1 MLHIV
6 TLEESGRLPEAVEA
20 LAGKRLAEQ
29 IHGKVLPEFESLR
42 EETVFSLTLSD
53 GEDSRESAL
62 KAVVAV
68 NGERIVFLCQNKR
81 SAKRIR
87 ELTQGSQAP
96 PGGDAPET
104 NPLRILQA
112 FFHEVIREEIV
123 RMEALEDRIT
133 ETENRLI
140 LNEEDEATSK
150 IMEYRKQIRK
160 LKKIIEPIARIV
172 QGIYDNDNSL
182 LDEEMLR
189 HFKIL
194 NDKMNRLLDELQNLH
209 EYVSQLREA
218 YQAQID
224 IQQNSIMKVFTVV
237 ASIFLPLTL
246 LVGWYGM
253 NLKMPEFEWEWGYA
267 FVAFLSLIIFVG
279 GLVYFKKKKWM

>member
-6 TLEESGRLPEAVEA
+6 TLEESGNIPETAKD

-29 IHGKVLPEFESLR
+29 FHGKALPEFESLR
-42 EETVFSLTLSD
+42 DETVFSLSLSA
-53 GEDSRESAL
+53 EDDSKGGVL

-68 NGERIVFLCQNKR
+68 TRDRIVFFCKNKR
-81 SAKRIR
+81 SAQRIR
-87 ELTQGSQAP
+87 ELTSGSQFP
-96 PGGDAPET
+96 LGGDAAESH
-104 NPLRILQA
+104 PLKILQA
-112 FFHEVIREEIV
+112 FFHEVIREQILL
-123 RMEALEDRIT
+123 MEALEDRIT
-133 ETENRLI
+133 DTENRLI
-140 LNEEDEATSK
+140 LNEETEATSK
-150 IMEYRKQIRK
+150 IMEYRKEIRK
-160 LKKIIEPIARIV
+160 FKKINEPIARIV
-172 QGIYDNDNSL
+172 QGIYDNDNEL

-253 NLKMPEFEWEWGYA
+253 NLKMPEFQWDWGYA
-267 FVAFLSLIIFVG
+267 FVAGLSIAIFIG
-279 GLVYFKKKKWM
+279 GLLYFKKKKWF